1 MTQITIDLPENL
13 DESARRLGKA
23 TARNL
28 ADTLADTLEI
38 VLPVFNNLSRTGD
51 RTEISY
57 LLDNEVIELANL
69 KMDIFQ
75 NQRLGDLQTRGK
87 STGLTEA
94 EGYELFVLMS
104 IYQMGQLKKSIALAE
119 AVKRGL
125 RESLLP

>member
-1 MTQITIDLPENL
+1 M
-13 DESARRLGKA
+13 
-23 TARNL
+23 
-28 ADTLADTLEI
+28 
-38 VLPVFNNLSRTGD
+38 PVFNNLSQIGD

-57 LLDNEVIELANL
+57 LLDNEVIELSNL

-75 NQRLGDLQTRGK
+75 NQRLGDLQTKGK

-125 RESLLP
+125 REPLLP

>member
-13 DESARRLGKA
+13 VESAQRLGIA

-28 ADTLADTLEI
+28 SDILADTLEI

-69 KMDIFQ
+69 KMDVFQ
-75 NQRLGDLQTRGK
+75 NQRLGDLQTKGK
-87 STGLTEA
+87 ITGLTEA

-125 RESLLP
+125 REPLLP